1 MARPKRP
8 RLHPSPENQSVE
20 QEQKHGANHRA
31 DKSRG
36 LPRSVPANCLT
47 EISGNERACNT
58 EKNRHDAAAGI
69 PSRHQ
74 QLRNRADNKT
84 DNQNPED
91 RVRAEVHMRTRFIE
105 LIASRQGIGLKFAA
119 ATADRFVEFLKARSL
134 VRSECLRWRESLGAT
149 LHLAQYRDSGR

>member
-1 MARPKRP
+1 MTICHSRDRATIRLLRMKYQSRRARLWRVQNAP

-20 QEQKHGANHRA
+20 QEQKHGANQRA

-36 LPRSVPANCLT
+36 LPRLVPANCLT

-74 QLRNRADNKT
+74 QFRNRADNKT

-105 LIASRQGIGLKFAA
+105 LIASRQGIGLKFCGWHS
-119 ATADRFVEFLKARSL
+119 RSL
-134 VRSECLRWRESLGAT
+134 RGIS
-149 LHLAQYRDSGR
+149 